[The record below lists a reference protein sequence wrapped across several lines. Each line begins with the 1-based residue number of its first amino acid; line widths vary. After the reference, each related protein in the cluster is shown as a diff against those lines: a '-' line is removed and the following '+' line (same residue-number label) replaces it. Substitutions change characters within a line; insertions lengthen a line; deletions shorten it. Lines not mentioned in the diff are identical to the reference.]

1 MREFNLFYHPDFAGS
16 KSKYHVEPC
25 CASFFLRRLFNAW
38 RDIPKL
44 SAAMD

>member
-1 MREFNLFYHPDFAGS
+1 MYYHPSFAGS
-16 KSKYHVEPC
+16 KNKYHAEPFC
-25 CASFFLRRLFNAW
+25 SAFFLRRLFNAC